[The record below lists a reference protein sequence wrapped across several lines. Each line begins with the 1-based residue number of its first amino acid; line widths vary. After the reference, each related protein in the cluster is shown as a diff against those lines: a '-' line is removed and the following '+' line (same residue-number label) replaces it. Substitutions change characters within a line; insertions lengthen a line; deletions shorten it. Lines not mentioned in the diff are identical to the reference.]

1 MKPVYLRNIDRM
13 LFVQRR
19 AVAGLWIL
27 ACIAG
32 CVVIGYCAAQGI

>member
-32 CVVIGYCAAQGI
+32 CVVIGFCLSRSI